1 MNLLALS
8 IGFGF
13 VTASV
18 LALAAVGLSL
28 QFGITNYINFAYGD
42 FLTLGAYLAWVAN
55 TTFQLNIWLSLVLA
69 AVGVGIFGIVVNA
82 LLLRPFVK
90 KGVPLL
96 FLLLVTFALSLL
108 MSNGMLVIWGPD
120 FQQFNVPAET
130 ALHVGP
136 FVLTQSQL
144 LIIALAVGV
153 MLGVHTLL
161 TRTRIGKAM
170 RATSDNPD
178 LAIGSGIN
186 TDRIALITWF
196 ASGCLAGAAGVVLAL
211 NTTSFQ
217 PGSGADFLFVIF
229 AAVILGGIGQ
239 PYGAMLGA
247 FCIGMITEVSAV
259 FVGGQYKTDVAFA
272 ILVLVLLLRPQGLIP
287 SRGKST

>member
-1 MNLLALS
+1 MLALS

-18 LALAAVGLSL
+18 LAVAAVGLSL
-28 QFGITNYINFAYGD
+28 QGGITNYINFAYGD
-42 FLTLGAYLAWVAN
+42 FLTLGAYLAWVTN
-55 TTFQLNIWLSLVLA
+55 TAFQMNIWLSLVLA
-69 AVGVGIFGIVVNA
+69 AIGVGLFGIVVNA

-130 ALHVGP
+130 AMHIGP
-136 FVLTQSQL
+136 LVLTQSQL
-144 LIIALAVGV
+144 LIIALAVVV
-153 MLGVHTLL
+153 MIAVHTLL

-178 LAIGSGIN
+178 LAVGSGIN
-186 TDRIALITWF
+186 ANRIALITWF